1 MSLTSIIPKVWVR
14 KPIIGRKKKNAIA
27 PNLLV
32 QESTLKRQQK
42 VHETMNVFKYIKR
55 SIAKHFK
62 KSIILGM
69 ILFCLIISLLSPS
82 YGNVGSLEGKW
93 RLVSFNGQF
102 VYRHLDGITA
112 EFEREENQENT
123 IRLTGLA
130 GCSFYFGELTT
141 NSDRITFDRYAFFS
155 DSVINDSRICLWPTQ
170 EKEYLAAI
178 QSVTS
183 YKIGPGTEKIPDTN
197 TIPDLE
203 LQLTYG
209 GNKTLRYIKY
219 TR

>member
-1 MSLTSIIPKVWVR
+1 MR
-14 KPIIGRKKKNAIA
+14 KPIIGRKKKNTIA

-32 QESTLKRQQK
+32 QESTPKRQQK
-42 VHETMNVFKYIKR
+42 VHETMNVSKYIRR

-62 KSIILGM
+62 KILILG
-69 ILFCLIISLLSPS
+69 IVLFCLTVSLLNPS
-82 YGNVGSLEGKW
+82 YANVGSLAGEW
-93 RLVSFNGQF
+93 RLVSFNGQV
-102 VYRHLDGITA
+102 VYRHLNGITA
-112 EFEREENQENT
+112 EFETEENQENT
-123 IRLTGLA
+123 FRLTGLA
-130 GCSFYFGELTT
+130 GCSFYFGEFTT
-141 NSDRITFDRYAFFS
+141 NSDRITFDRYSFFS

-183 YKIGPGTEKIPDTN
+183 YKIVPGTEKIPNTN

-209 GNKTLRYIKY
+209 GNKTLRYIKD